1 MSQRSVGPVV
11 LDSVPMNGSLTFAR
25 MLSLA
30 VVLFWQP
37 AEASTFR
44 PIPLSTMVERSSL
57 VVVATPI
64 SRETHWALFGSKQR
78 VVTDST
84 IEIAWTLHGDDCA
97 GKDIVVRT
105 LGGTVEGIGQIVYGE
120 ARLTLGQSSLL
131 FLIPGRDGTYQVLGM
146 AQGQYPLEPTGEGD
160 WQLRSSL
167 GLEGVLQEHLS
178 VAHALAGRRLSEV
191 PALLTAP
198 ESAK

>member
-1 MSQRSVGPVV
+1 MSQRSVAQIV
-11 LDSVPMNGSLTFAR
+11 LDSDPMNGSLTFAR

-30 VVLFWQP
+30 VVLCWQP

-44 PIPLSTMVERSSL
+44 PIPFSIMVERSSM

-64 SRETHWALFGSKQR
+64 SLETHWALFGSKQR

-84 IEIAWTLHGDDCA
+84 IEVAWTLHGDDCA

-105 LGGTVEGIGQIVYGE
+105 LGGTVEGVGQIVYGE

-191 PALLTAP
+191 PALLSAP

>member
-1 MSQRSVGPVV
+1 V

-25 MLSLA
+25 VLSLA
-30 VVLFWQP
+30 VVLLWQP
-37 AEASTFR
+37 AVASTFR
-44 PIPLSTMVERSSL
+44 PIPLSTMIERSSL

-64 SRETHWALFGSKQR
+64 SRETHWASFGSKRR

-84 IEIAWTLHGDDCA
+84 LEVAWTLRGEDCA

-105 LGGTVEGIGQIVYGE
+105 LGGTVEGVGQIVYGE
-120 ARLTLGQSSLL
+120 ARLTLGHSSLL
-131 FLIPGRDGTYQVLGM
+131 FLIPGRDGAYQVLGM
-146 AQGQYPLEPTGEGD
+146 AQGHYPLEPTGEGD
-160 WQLRSSL
+160 WQLKSSL

-178 VAHALAGRRLSEV
+178 VTRTLAGRLLADV
-191 PALLTAP
+191 PALLKSM